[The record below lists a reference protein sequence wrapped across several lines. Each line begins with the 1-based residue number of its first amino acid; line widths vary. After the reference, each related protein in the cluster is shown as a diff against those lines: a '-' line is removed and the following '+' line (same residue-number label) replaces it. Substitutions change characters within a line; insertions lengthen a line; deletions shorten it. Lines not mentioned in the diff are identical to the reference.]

1 MGPVGRAGM
10 AKAQPVKDEEMFQWI
25 KGILESLGRSQHVAA
40 VARGGLCRLD
50 IELKPVSSPCFE
62 EGRAVTVWLAGACVG
77 VMGLVSER
85 LRNDWRMADPV
96 ALLELEIAPLLK
108 DVLRVPV
115 SHGIGSFPGVER
127 DVAMVVED
135 GVSHEAILKSIWAA
149 APPEL
154 VDKTLTDEVA
164 NAFHDTVKA
173 ALRKEVAADIREG

>member
-1 MGPVGRAGM
+1 M
-10 AKAQPVKDEEMFQWI
+10 
-25 KGILESLGRSQHVAA
+25 AA

-50 IELKPVSSPCFE
+50 LALKPLSSPCFE

-85 LRNDWRMADPV
+85 LRNEWRMADPV
-96 ALLELEIAPLLK
+96 AVLELEIAPLLK

-115 SHGIGSFPGVER
+115 SHGVGSFPGVDR

-135 GVSHEAILKSIWAA
+135 GVSHEAILSSIWTA

-154 VDKTLTDEVA
+154 VDIQLFDVYRGENLGKGRKSMAYSMTYRSMDKTLTDEVA
-164 NAFHDTVKA
+164 NAFHDKVKA
-173 ALRKEVAADIREG
+173 ALRKDVAADIREG